1 MAMPRAPGYFL
12 GGQQKENQ
20 TRRMIR
26 LNNQSQV
33 CMRISYAVSRV
44 LASSL
49 SPRLGIACAAISLVL
64 GGCSTY
70 EAGTPK
76 AAVNYREPSAAKTE
90 NHVRSLEQVIK
101 DQHDWY
107 QTFE

>member
-1 MAMPRAPGYFL
+1 M
-12 GGQQKENQ
+12 
-20 TRRMIR
+20 R
-26 LNNQSQV
+26 LP
-33 CMRISYAVSRV
+33 VSRV
-44 LASSL
+44 VASSL
-49 SPRLGIACAAISLVL
+49 PRRLSIACAGAFLVL

-76 AAVNYREPSAAKTE
+76 AAVNYQEPPAAKTE

-107 QTFE
+107 QMLE

>member
-1 MAMPRAPGYFL
+1 
-12 GGQQKENQ
+12 
-20 TRRMIR
+20 
-26 LNNQSQV
+26 
-33 CMRISYAVSRV
+33 MRIPYAVSRV

-49 SPRLGIACAAISLVL
+49 PRRLGIACAAASMVL

-76 AAVNYREPSAAKTE
+76 AAVNYQDPPAAKTE

-107 QTFE
+107 QMFE

>member
-1 MAMPRAPGYFL
+1 
-12 GGQQKENQ
+12 
-20 TRRMIR
+20 
-26 LNNQSQV
+26 
-33 CMRISYAVSRV
+33 MRIPYAVSRV

-49 SPRLGIACAAISLVL
+49 PRRLGIACAAASLVL

-70 EAGTPK
+70 QAGTPK
-76 AAVNYREPSAAKTE
+76 AAVNYQDPPAAKTE

>member
-1 MAMPRAPGYFL
+1 
-12 GGQQKENQ
+12 
-20 TRRMIR
+20 
-26 LNNQSQV
+26 
-33 CMRISYAVSRV
+33 MRIPHAVSRV

-49 SPRLGIACAAISLVL
+49 PRRLGVACAAASLVL

-70 EAGTPK
+70 QAGTPK
-76 AAVNYREPSAAKTE
+76 AAVNYQDPSAAKTE